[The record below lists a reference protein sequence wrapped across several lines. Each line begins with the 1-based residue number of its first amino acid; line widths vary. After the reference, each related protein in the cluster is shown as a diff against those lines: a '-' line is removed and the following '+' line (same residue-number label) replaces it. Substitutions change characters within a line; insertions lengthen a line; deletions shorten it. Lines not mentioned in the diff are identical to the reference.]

1 MILVFIIIK
10 FNKGVIMEYNDIRY
24 GMDFFEFILLR
35 KYFISYLVKFC

>member
-24 GMDFFEFILLR
+24 GMDFWLNLFYCVNILLV
-35 KYFISYLVKFC
+35 I